1 MSELL
6 SLAEIESLISRLT
19 VADRTRLIRIAQKY
33 KGRIKYEPEDL
44 VNEALCRI
52 LEGRRSWPRRVET
65 MPFLVGVIK
74 SIASEWKQD
83 LLEGIDL
90 EDERAGERGIFAGID
105 IRRIIALFD
114 DDPIAK
120 IILMGMAEGK
130 SGEELE
136 QASGLSPTECESKVK
151 KVRRRIEKSKT

>member
-6 SLAEIESLISRLT
+6 SLAEIENLIGRLT

-33 KGRIKYEPEDL
+33 EGRIKYEPEDL
-44 VNEALCRI
+44 VNEALCRV
-52 LEGRRSWPRRVET
+52 LDERRSWPRRVET

-83 LLEGIDL
+83 LLEGIDF
-90 EDERAGERGIFAGID
+90 EDERAKERGILAGIE

-120 IILMGMAEGK
+120 KIFVWMAEGK
-130 SGEELE
+130 RGEELE
-136 QASGLSPTECESKVK
+136 QASGLSPTEYQSKRK
-151 KVRRRIEKSKT
+151 KIRRRIEKLKT

>member
-44 VNEALCRI
+44 VNEALCRV
-52 LEGRRSWPRRVET
+52 LEERRSWPRRVET

-83 LLEGIDL
+83 LVEGIDV
-90 EDERAGERGIFAGID
+90 EDEGAKGARDLSRDRNKAD
-105 IRRIIALFD
+105 YCPLRR
-114 DDPIAK
+114 
-120 IILMGMAEGK
+120 
-130 SGEELE
+130 
-136 QASGLSPTECESKVK
+136 
-151 KVRRRIEKSKT
+151 